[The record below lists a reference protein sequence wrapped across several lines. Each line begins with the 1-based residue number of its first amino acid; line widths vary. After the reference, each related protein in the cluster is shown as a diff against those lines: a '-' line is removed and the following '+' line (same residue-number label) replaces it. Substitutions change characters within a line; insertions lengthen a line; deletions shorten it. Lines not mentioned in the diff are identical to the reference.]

1 MSRIQTATQSNE
13 MASGLLKIA
22 FCDCGTST
30 GQKSPAKRWQ
40 KARRSL
46 FNIVKLV
53 RDLNIKPVK
62 LIEPIR

>member
-1 MSRIQTATQSNE
+1 
-13 MASGLLKIA
+13 MA
-22 FCDCGTST
+22 
-30 GQKSPAKRWQ
+30 

-46 FNIVKLV
+46 FNIVKLA